1 MADLEKRIDAVLT
14 DAKAEE
20 LRPPHGRK
28 RSPRTKPMKPQ
39 SVKRRWRE
47 YDANVREA
55 ARNAAA
61 ASRPSN
67 WPEGYP
73 EPPRG
78 FGWVAPDYCKY
89 PDGYC
94 DYPCERCKGGGKRRH
109 AQARPGWKDGA
120 WKLNPGWKWAS
131 WDSAYYAGPVLS
143 ATVTMIGD
151 KFMLTVWKAHTKVQ
165 EHDYSYPIS
174 AMNAAEEMGVKGG
187 AGGKR
192 RKAIATKVG
201 PRGGRTEIQSL
212 LFPVKLWTETRA
224 KAWAQKNDF
233 RYGDVDVTDNYI
245 RLRQF
250 EPERFG
256 RMRTKCLMRRGGKC
270 VIKAIVGVR

>member
-28 RSPRTKPMKPQ
+28 RSPRKKPMKPQ

-47 YDANVREA
+47 YDANVRES
-55 ARNAAA
+55 ARQAAA
-61 ASRPSN
+61 WSRGP
-67 WPEGYP
+67 
-73 EPPRG
+73 
-78 FGWVAPDYCKY
+78 
-89 PDGYC
+89 
-94 DYPCERCKGGGKRRH
+94 GGGKRRH
-109 AQARPGWKDGA
+109 AQDRPGWKDGA

-174 AMNAAEEMGVKGG
+174 AMNAAEEMGVKRG

-192 RKAIATKVG
+192 RKSIATKVG
-201 PRGGRTEIQSL
+201 PRGGRTEIQAY
-212 LFPVKLWTETRA
+212 LFPKALWTQARIGRWLENNGLPWDLKIHPTE
-224 KAWAQKNDF
+224 QYF
-233 RYGDVDVTDNYI
+233 RVRVVDPGS
-245 RLRQF
+245 F
-250 EPERFG
+250 K
-256 RMRTKCLMRRGGKC
+256 RMRTKVLMKRGGKAI
-270 VIKAIVGVR
+270 IKAVVGVR